1 MSNIVQFGSIWS
13 NLVQSGSIWFN
24 LVQSC
29 PILSCL
35 VQSCSIVF
43 NLVQSWSIFFLLLSG
58 VYGGNYGANYRLYKF
73 QGDRFDPC
81 NSNMIKKLS
90 NMQFELHDG
99 NGGTCSLSEDLII
112 SVRGMKSR
120 RNGNFKR
127 YVTYY
132 VSLHPA
138 LQWLTKIALG
148 TIHILREH
156 VCGLFGPHPPTHLI
170 SISPY
175 QSWISRRILWKHLGK
190 IFHSK

>member
-1 MSNIVQFGSIWS
+1 MLNFAQ
-13 NLVQSGSIWFN
+13 
-24 LVQSC
+24 
-29 PILSCL
+29 P
-35 VQSCSIVF
+35 
-43 NLVQSWSIFFLLLSG
+43 FFFYFLG

-99 NGGTCSLSEDLII
+99 NGGTCPLSEDLII

-148 TIHILREH
+148 TIYVLRQY
-156 VCGLFGPHPPTHLI
+156 VFVLFGPHSPTLSAFLHTTFFAN
-170 SISPY
+170 
-175 QSWISRRILWKHLGK
+175 ILSK
-190 IFHSK
+190 IGTFRTIFIQNKSLFLSAFAHHSVPV